1 MILLNYQSI
10 LCSIFLIR
18 IVLGTFDFIVKLGST
33 TGLIRTISDNQ
44 NLVTFAS
51 RTSTTSNTYKIQQYD
66 YNANTTVLVN
76 SAITANLTKLYESKG
91 NTQPNTPKNNIYIL
105 YDSFNTTVKNSN
117 LSTFVYSWVPSSGP
131 SYMTTMGW

>member
-76 SAITANLTKLYESKG
+76 SAITANLTKL
-91 NTQPNTPKNNIYIL
+91 I
-105 YDSFNTTVKNSN
+105 
-117 LSTFVYSWVPSSGP
+117 
-131 SYMTTMGW
+131 